1 MRLGTLLFL
10 LLILSGSPLK
20 AQLENDKIIHFG
32 AGAVAGAGG
41 AFLASELSNQN
52 RFWTFTGSV
61 AGSLLVGLVKEAI
74 DERNSNSW
82 DNADLGATVLGGVTV
97 GITIELFSKKDGKR
111 YQGGKNKM
119 KSNQT
124 TTATTEFL
132 LIDIAANPKK
142 TVNFDPH
149 E

>member
-1 MRLGTLLFL
+1 MRLGAFFFF

-20 AQLENDKIIHFG
+20 AQLENDKIVHFG

-74 DERNSNSW
+74 DERSSNSW

-124 TTATTEFL
+124 TTAATEFL
-132 LIDIAANPKK
+132 LLETASNRKR
-142 TVNFDPH
+142 TVKSDPH